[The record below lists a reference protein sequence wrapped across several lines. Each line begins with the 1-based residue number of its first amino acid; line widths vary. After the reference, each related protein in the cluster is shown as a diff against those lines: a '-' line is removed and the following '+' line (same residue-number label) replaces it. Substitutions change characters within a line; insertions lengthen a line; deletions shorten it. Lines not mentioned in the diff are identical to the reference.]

1 MAWNRRA
8 HPNESSLWCLV
19 CVCKVILYEVFAV
32 SNAEGRLHLLKL
44 HASRGINTRPSAH
57 NALPKTRNHSVLRA
71 LRSSNP
77 G

>member
-32 SNAEGRLHLLKL
+32 SNAEGPLHLLKL
-44 HASRGINTRPSAH
+44 HAKVV
-57 NALPKTRNHSVLRA
+57 NAAVPNYSIIQA
-71 LRSSNP
+71 
-77 G
+77 